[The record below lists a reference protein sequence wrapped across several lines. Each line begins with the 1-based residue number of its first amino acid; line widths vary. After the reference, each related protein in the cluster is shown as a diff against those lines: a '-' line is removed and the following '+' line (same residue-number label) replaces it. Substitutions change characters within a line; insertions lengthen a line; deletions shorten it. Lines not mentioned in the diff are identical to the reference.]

1 MTTAQLLLAPA
12 LLVVLNLVTW
22 ASYRWDKRQAGRT
35 GARRIPE
42 RPLLALAWLG
52 GWIGALVAVYGHR
65 RRHKARKLSFL
76 IPLWLAAFTWLAVLA
91 VVARRL
97 VLQPP
102 GP

>member
-1 MTTAQLLLAPA
+1 MTPAQLLLAPA

-22 ASYRWDKRQAGRT
+22 ASYRWDKRQAGRSA
-35 GARRIPE
+35 ARRIPE
-42 RPLLALAWLG
+42 RTLLALAWLG
-52 GWIGALVAVYGHR
+52 GWLGALLAVYGHR
-65 RRHKARKLSFL
+65 RRHKTRKLRFL

-91 VVARRL
+91 FVARRL

>member
-1 MTTAQLLLAPA
+1 MTPAQLLLAPA

-42 RPLLALAWLG
+42 PTLLALAWLG
-52 GWIGALVAVYGHR
+52 GWLGALLAVYGHR
-65 RRHKARKLSFL
+65 RRHKTRKLRFL
-76 IPLWLAAFTWLAVLA
+76 ILLWLATFTWLAVLA

-97 VLQPP
+97 LLQPP

>member
-1 MTTAQLLLAPA
+1 MTAAHLSLAPA
-12 LLVVLNLVTW
+12 LLLVLNLATW

-42 RPLLALAWLG
+42 RTLLALAWLG

-65 RRHKARKLSFL
+65 RRHKTRKLRFL
-76 IPLWLAAFTWLAVLA
+76 IPLWLAVFCWLAVLA

-97 VLQPP
+97 GLPYP

>member
-1 MTTAQLLLAPA
+1 MTPAHLLLAPA

-22 ASYRWDKRQAGRT
+22 ASYRWDKRQAGRS

-42 RPLLALAWLG
+42 RTLLALAWLG

-65 RRHKARKLSFL
+65 RRHKTHKLRFL
-76 IPLWLAAFTWLAVLA
+76 IPLWLAVLCWLAGLA
-91 VVARRL
+91 VVAPQLLLPR
-97 VLQPP
+97 P

>member
-1 MTTAQLLLAPA
+1 MIPTQLLLAPA

-42 RPLLALAWLG
+42 RTLLALAWLG

-91 VVARRL
+91 VVASRL

>member
-1 MTTAQLLLAPA
+1 MTPAQLLLAPA

-42 RPLLALAWLG
+42 RTLLALAWLG